1 MSLFA
6 LRRQY
11 QRSIDRIFEDFSA
24 HSQGQVEPSPE
35 EVETGDHRLMMG
47 LGDQREGHLQ
57 RKTKNAMTYQAADE
71 YEFIH
76 HDVNAWACFLDS
88 KLKENPVSSHTR
100 SN

>member
-11 QRSIDRIFEDFSA
+11 QRSIDRIFEDFSV
-24 HSQGQVEPSPE
+24 HSQEQVEPSPE
-35 EVETGDHRLMMG
+35 EVETDRYRSMMG
-47 LGDQREGHLQ
+47 LGDQRKRHLQ
-57 RKTKNAMTYQAADE
+57 RKTKSAMTYQAAGE

-88 KLKENPVSSHTR
+88 KLKENPESSHTR